1 MRDEPVDIKIKLKVH
16 MLVIFW
22 FVLGLFRLEW
32 LELVHIAFRKFF
44 GSLTRELSK
53 LTIPNTTY
61 LFRNA
66 GIGSKSPIMAVVF
79 FKVEVFNRHT
89 KPSESSRGAFKLKRS
104 KTNG

>member
-1 MRDEPVDIKIKLKVH
+1 MRDDPVGIKIKLKVH
-16 MLVIFW
+16 MVVIFW

-44 GSLTRELSK
+44 GSLKRQLSK
-53 LTIPNTTY
+53 LTFPNTTY

-66 GIGSKSPIMAVVF
+66 GIGSKSSIMAVVF

-89 KPSESSRGAFKLKRS
+89 KPSESCRGAFKLKRS
-104 KTNG
+104 NTNG